1 MRTPCPRI
9 TSLCI
14 LAGLV
19 LTSGQLWAEQNK
31 PADTPKKGSIIKW
44 VDEKGVTHYG
54 DRMPVQDANRNNS
67 VLNNQGLVVQRDQPA
82 TVVKPEQDQA
92 SIDQQRHDRALRA
105 AFSNEQEID
114 AARDRNLQTD
124 ETAINGLEQRM
135 GIAQARMDAN
145 KKLADDFIKRKKPVP
160 PDLNLDLQN
169 NSTEI
174 TRIKQQIAQR
184 QQSME
189 ATRQRYDNDK
199 RRFVELKPHDP
210 NSPAAA
216 PGEIAAPAPA
226 PAPKPV
232 SAAPAPK
239 PATAKR

>member
-1 MRTPCPRI
+1 MRPPCLRI

-31 PADTPKKGSIIKW
+31 PADTTQKGSIIKW

-54 DRMPVQDANRNNS
+54 DRMPVQDTNRNNT
-67 VLNNQGLVVQRDQPA
+67 VLNKQGVVVKQNQPS

-92 SIDQQRHDRALRA
+92 LIDQQKHDRALRA
-105 AFSNEQEID
+105 AFSSEQEID

-124 ETAINGLEQRM
+124 ETVIKELEQRM
-135 GIAQARMDAN
+135 SAAQARMDAN

-160 PDLNLDLQN
+160 PNLNEDLQN
-169 NSTEI
+169 NSREVTQ
-174 TRIKQQIAQR
+174 IKQQIAER

-199 RRFVELKPHDP
+199 RRFAELKGQDP
-210 NSPAAA
+210 NSPIAA
-216 PGEIAAPAPA
+216 PGKIAVPAP
-226 PAPKPV
+226 PPKPV

-239 PATAKR
+239 PATEKY

>member
-1 MRTPCPRI
+1 MRTPCLRI

-31 PADTPKKGSIIKW
+31 PADTPGKGSIIKW

-54 DRMPVQDANRNNS
+54 DRMPVQDANRNNT
-67 VLNNQGLVVQRDQPA
+67 VLNKQGVVVKQNQPS

-92 SIDQQRHDRALRA
+92 LIDQQKHDRALRA

-124 ETAINGLEQRM
+124 ETAIKGLEQRM
-135 GIAQARMDAN
+135 STAQARTDAN

-160 PDLNLDLQN
+160 PDLNQELQSN
-169 NSTEI
+169 GREI
-174 TRIKQQIAQR
+174 TQIKQQIAQR

-199 RRFVELKPHDP
+199 RRFVELNPHDP

-216 PGEIAAPAPA
+216 PGEIAVPA

-239 PATAKR
+239 PATAKH

>member
-1 MRTPCPRI
+1 MRTPCLRI

-31 PADTPKKGSIIKW
+31 PADKPEKGSIIKW

-67 VLNNQGLVVQRDQPA
+67 VLNKQGLVVKRNQPA
-82 TVVKPEQDQA
+82 AAVKPEQDQA
-92 SIDQQRHDRALRA
+92 SVDQQRHDRALRA

-114 AARDRNLQTD
+114 SARDRNLQTD
-124 ETAINGLEQRM
+124 ETAIKELEQRM
-135 GIAQARMDAN
+135 SIAQARMDAN
-145 KKLADDFIKRKKPVP
+145 KKLADDFIKRKKTVP
-160 PDLNLDLQN
+160 FDLNQELQN
-169 NSTEI
+169 SSMEI
-174 TRIKQQIAQR
+174 ARTKQQIAQR

-226 PAPKPV
+226 PKPV
-232 SAAPAPK
+232 SAAPPPK

>member
-1 MRTPCPRI
+1 MRKPRLRI
-9 TSLCI
+9 TILCI
-14 LAGLV
+14 FAGLV

-31 PADTPKKGSIIKW
+31 PTDTTQKGSIIKW

-54 DRMPVQDANRNNS
+54 DRMPVQDANRNNT
-67 VLNNQGLVVQRDQPA
+67 VLNKQGVVVKQNQLSA
-82 TVVKPEQDQA
+82 VVKPEQDQA
-92 SIDQQRHDRALRA
+92 LIDQQKHDRALRA

-124 ETAINGLEQRM
+124 ETAIKELEQRM
-135 GIAQARMDAN
+135 STAQARMDAN

-160 PDLNLDLQN
+160 PDLNQELQSN
-169 NSTEI
+169 GREI
-174 TRIKQQIAQR
+174 TQIKQQIAQR

-199 RRFVELKPHDP
+199 RRFVELNPHDP

-216 PGEIAAPAPA
+216 SGEIAVPA

-239 PATAKR
+239 PATAKH